1 MGGLF
6 RAFVGLYPLFA
17 LSTAFTAVVFESRYV
32 DGDMLT
38 GVAFAVTWPISV
50 PLGVVRAISSF
61 FTFEFLAAIRRS
73 EMSTAAKK
81 EASLEEY
88 ILEHTTDGPEV
99 SESMQRLIE
108 DLKQYEESHSELVAI
123 LTFRAKEGRYSDFH
137 RNAFD
142 MPKLT
147 LMENAKKLPKIVEGA
162 RNGRYD
168 D

>member
-1 MGGLF
+1 MCGLF
-6 RAFVGLYPLFA
+6 RTFVELYPLFT
-17 LSTAFTAVVFESRYV
+17 LSTAVNAVVFESRYV

-38 GVAFAVTWPISV
+38 GVALAVIWPVSV

-61 FTFEFLAAIRRS
+61 FTFEFLAAIRYS

-81 EASLEEY
+81 EARLEEY
-88 ILEHTTDGPEV
+88 IQEHTTDGPEV

-123 LTFRAKEGRYSDFH
+123 LTFRAMEGRYSDFH

-147 LMENAKKLPKIVEGA
+147 LMDNAKKLPKIVEGVLQ
-162 RNGRYD
+162 GRYD